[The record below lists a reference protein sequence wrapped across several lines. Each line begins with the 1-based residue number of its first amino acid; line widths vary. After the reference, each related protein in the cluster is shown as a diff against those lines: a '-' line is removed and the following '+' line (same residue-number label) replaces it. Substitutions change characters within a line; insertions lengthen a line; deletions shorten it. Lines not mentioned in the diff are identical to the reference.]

1 MKQDLS
7 FSERFGREPALIV
20 RSPGRVNLIGEHTD
34 YNLGYVLPAA
44 IDRYTKLAAAP
55 RSDNVLRVHSETVG
69 ESLEIDLE
77 GHLALVGEASH
88 WSNYVRGV
96 AWWLRDQQFTPVG
109 GDILVW
115 GDLPVGSGLSSS
127 ASFLM
132 GLMAAMM
139 SLAGWSVPRPTMARA
154 AQSVENEFIGVPVGI
169 MDQMVIGLAEPD
181 SALLID
187 CRSLTTTAVPLNLE
201 ANALSLV
208 IVNSGVSRDLAGSA
222 YEKRKSECEA
232 AVGALR
238 VVTYDLNIKSLRDV
252 TIQMLS
258 SHGSKLYPTLYKRA
272 KHVVTENE
280 RVLQTV
286 GALSVGD
293 YETVGHLMN
302 DSHESLKTDFEV
314 SSPFLDRLVE
324 LAQESEGVLGA
335 RLTGAGFGG
344 CTVNLVKN
352 EALPTF
358 RRDVVRRYA
367 EETSLKADTYVV
379 RPVGGL
385 EVDTLGQQ

>member
-1 MKQDLS
+1 MKQELS
-7 FSERFGREPALIV
+7 FSQRFGREPTLIV

-34 YNLGYVLPAA
+34 YNQGYVLPAA

-55 RSDNVLRVHSETVG
+55 RSDNKLTVYSETVDD
-69 ESLEIDLE
+69 SVEIDLE
-77 GHLALVGEASH
+77 GHLALVGEASQ

-96 AWWLRDQQFTPVG
+96 TWWLREQQFTPVG

-115 GDLPVGSGLSSS
+115 GDLPVAAGLSSS
-127 ASFLM
+127 ASFTM
-132 GLMAAMM
+132 GLMATMM
-139 SLAGWSVPRPTMARA
+139 SMAGWSIPRPTMARA
-154 AQSVENEFIGVPVGI
+154 AQAVENEFIGVPVGI

-187 CRSLTTTAVPLNLE
+187 CRSLATTSVPLNLA
-201 ANALSLV
+201 ANGLSMV
-208 IVNSGVSRDLAGSA
+208 VVNSGVSRDLAGSA
-222 YEKRKSECEA
+222 YEKRRSECEA

-252 TIQMLS
+252 SAEMLS

-272 KHVVTENE
+272 HHVITEND

-293 YETVGHLMN
+293 YDTVGQLMN
-302 DSHESLKTDFEV
+302 ESHESLKSDFEV

-324 LAQESEGVLGA
+324 LAQQTEGVLGA

-344 CTVNLVKN
+344 CTVNLVKT
-352 EALPTF
+352 ETLPRF
-358 RRDVVRRYA
+358 SRDVVRRYS
-367 EETSLKADTYVV
+367 EETSFKAETYVV
-379 RPVGGL
+379 TPVGGL
-385 EVDTLGQQ
+385 EIDAL

>member
-55 RSDNVLRVHSETVG
+55 RADNKLRVYSETVG

-109 GDILVW
+109 GDVLVW
-115 GDLPVGSGLSSS
+115 GDLPIGSGLSSS

-169 MDQMVIGLAEPD
+169 MDQMAIGLAEPD

-201 ANALSLV
+201 ANDLSLV

-252 TIQMLS
+252 SIQMLS

-302 DSHESLKTDFEV
+302 DSHESLKSDFEV

-352 EALPTF
+352 EALSAF

-367 EETSLKADTYVV
+367 EETSFKADTYVV